1 MKDLAYKIIGMDT
14 LWDEA
19 IESDDMDTAME
30 LELEIALNSG
40 KLARLVLDELPGDD
54 GPLAPYTRR
63 AEIVAYAA
71 KREMCLE
78 HALVELVNAAL
89 SHGLDKQEV

>member
-1 MKDLAYKIIGMDT
+1 MKDLAYKIIGLDT

-30 LELEIALNSG
+30 LELDIALNAG
-40 KLARLVLDELPGDD
+40 TLARLVAAIPDD
-54 GPLAPYTRR
+54 GPLAPYSRS
-63 AEIVAYAA
+63 AEIVAFAA
-71 KREMCLE
+71 RREICVE

-89 SHGLDKQEV
+89 SHGLDQEV

>member
-1 MKDLAYKIIGMDT
+1 
-14 LWDEA
+14 
-19 IESDDMDTAME
+19 
-30 LELEIALNSG
+30 
-40 KLARLVLDELPGDD
+40 LDELPGDD
-54 GPLAPYTRR
+54 GPLAPYARR

-71 KREMCLE
+71 KREICLE